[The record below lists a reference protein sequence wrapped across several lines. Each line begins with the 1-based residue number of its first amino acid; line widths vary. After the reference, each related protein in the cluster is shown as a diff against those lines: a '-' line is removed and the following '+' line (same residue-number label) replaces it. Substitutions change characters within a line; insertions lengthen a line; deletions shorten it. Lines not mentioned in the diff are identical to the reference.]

1 MTVRK
6 PLFLFAQDRA
16 AAAATAI
23 VQTVFNSSMVRDLQ
37 AQIAAIVRDEIIA
50 AVHQALADI
59 PSIDP

>member
-16 AAAATAI
+16 TRAATAI
-23 VQTVFNSSMVRDLQ
+23 VQTIFQSPVVRELQ